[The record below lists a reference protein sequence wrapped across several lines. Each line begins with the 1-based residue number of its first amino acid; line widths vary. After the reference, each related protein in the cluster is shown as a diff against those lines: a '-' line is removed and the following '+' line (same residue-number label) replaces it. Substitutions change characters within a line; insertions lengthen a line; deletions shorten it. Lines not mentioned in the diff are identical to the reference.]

1 MGAPRVYIVYTRA
14 RMDTETDRCRVTPRN
29 EALKS
34 VHRDPITS
42 KNRRNIHREN
52 LWRPLDTTS
61 KATLDTRWGRRGG
74 EGAANI
80 HRLRIRFPRENQP
93 GRTKGL
99 ALLKAGEGGGGGS
112 WGLKLAKRRVY

>member
-74 EGAANI
+74 EGRPI
-80 HRLRIRFPRENQP
+80 YTGYVSVFPGKTN
-93 GRTKGL
+93 L
-99 ALLKAGEGGGGGS
+99 AERKDS
-112 WGLKLAKRRVY
+112 PY

>member
-1 MGAPRVYIVYTRA
+1 MASSRHDVESHFGY
-14 RMDTETDRCRVTPRN
+14 
-29 EALKS
+29 S
-34 VHRDPITS
+34 VG
-42 KNRRNIHREN
+42 E
-52 LWRPLDTTS
+52 
-61 KATLDTRWGRRGG
+61 GG
-74 EGAANI
+74 GGGAANI